1 MYGMSFWT
9 RSVVHPERATA
20 PAPVAPTTVRK
31 RRRSML
37 LLRISSDITAPWSVL
52 RASCLDRA
60 SCLVPRRCFGN
71 RRTPADHSRSTKHE
85 ARSVMT
91 GGAVAVHATLEVTR
105 DAEPHIGDVVHLE
118 DLRHPRDVPVTGG
131 AGGDAHRLDID
142 RK

>member
-1 MYGMSFWT
+1 MSFWT
-9 RSVVHPERATA
+9 RSVVYPERATA

-37 LLRISSDITAPWSVL
+37 LLRISSDITAPSIVRGAWWSG
-52 RASCLDRA
+52 AGPP
-60 SCLVPRRCFGN
+60 PRTTSHAPR
-71 RRTPADHSRSTKHE
+71 P
-85 ARSVMT
+85 RSVVT

-105 DAEPHIGDVVHLE
+105 DAEPHVGDVVHLE